1 MKKLLF
7 VTLIGLFAACR
18 LQAQTIANIRAE
30 QQGTNIVVYY
40 DINGAQ
46 AGQTFDVQ
54 LFCSTDGGNYYGNP
68 LQRVSGD
75 VGNNITPATAKR
87 IVWDVLA
94 ERTDLVSAN
103 IKFKVKATIH
113 NPTNPPGTFTD
124 NRDGHVYKW
133 VQIGTQVWMA
143 ENLAYLPQVCP
154 LNQNCGYWVYDY
166 QSNNV
171 AEAKATQN
179 YKTYGVLYNW
189 QTAQNVCPSG
199 WHLPSDAEWN
209 TLINYLGGA
218 DVAGGK
224 MKATSGWNSPNTG
237 ATNSSGFTAF
247 PGGYRCFVSSGFG
260 GRGAYADFWSSTP
273 DGSESAWSPGLG
285 DNYGKAYRSS
295 HYRTFGFSVRCVKD

>member
-113 NPTNPPGTFTD
+113 NPTNPTGTFTD
-124 NRDGHVYKW
+124 NRDGHIYKW

-143 ENLAYLPQVCP
+143 ENLAYKASSGCWAYG
-154 LNQNCGYWVYDY
+154 ND
-166 QSNNV
+166 QSNV
-171 AEAKATQN
+171 VK
-179 YKTYGVLYNW
+179 YGYLYNW
-189 QTAQNVCPSG
+189 QTAQNVCPTG
-199 WHLPSDAEWN
+199 WHLPSNAEW
-209 TLINYLGGA
+209 TILTDYLG
-218 DVAGGK
+218 DSVASGK
-224 MKATSGWNSPNTG
+224 MKATSGWWGNQNQVVNNISGFN
-237 ATNSSGFTAF
+237 ALSSGFRSLESTF
-247 PGGYRCFVSSGFG
+247 LHVNSGC
-260 GRGAYADFWSSTP
+260 YWWSSTQN
-273 DGSESAWSPGLG
+273 DATSAYSRYLHYNCTGVHR
-285 DNYGKAYRSS
+285 DYRDKQEC
-295 HYRTFGFSVRCVKD
+295 FSVRCVKD